1 MIWNRLK
8 KNQCPKCKSFLHFFP
23 SNKIYKCINGCKDF
37 SIGEE
42 KFNQMVTKLYK
53 PKKSYVIQ
61 TDGILEED
69 AFAPRDL
76 EINNFSN

>member
-1 MIWNRLK
+1 MNWKNLK
-8 KNQCPKCKSFLHFFP
+8 DTKCPSCKSLLVDYP
-23 SNKIYKCINGCKDF
+23 SSRMYKCPTGDF
-37 SIGEE
+37 SIGYD
-42 KFNQMVTKLYK
+42 KFNQVVNNLYK
-53 PKKSYVIQ
+53 PKKDYVIQ